1 MSDQVNTEQDD
12 QTAVT
17 TESVTT
23 TRLKPWKAF
32 LIITLVLGG
41 VFPLIAYV
49 GYKQYQQAGF
59 NAVLIAALL
68 CWVGSIIGIIP
79 ALLVRDSEQPK
90 QGVNAVLVGMLIRMS
105 IPLGGGFFL
114 HQSVEKFAD
123 AKILMF
129 TLIYYLIALIVDTIL
144 TLKIVQA
151 NKPNQA
157 NKSSH
162 IPPTSN
168 NKA

>member
-1 MSDQVNTEQDD
+1 MSDQVDTEHND

-17 TESVTT
+17 TESVAT

-41 VFPLIAYV
+41 VFPVIAWI
-49 GYKQYQQAGF
+49 GYKHYQQAGF

-68 CWVGSIIGIIP
+68 CWIGSILGIIP
-79 ALLVRDSEQPK
+79 SILARDSEQPE
-90 QGVNAVLVGMLIRMS
+90 QGVNAVLMGMLVRMS
-105 IPLGGGFFL
+105 IPLGGGFIL
-114 HQSVEKFAD
+114 HQSVEKLAD

-144 TLKIVQA
+144 ALKLVRPK
-151 NKPNQA
+151 KPNQA
-157 NKSSH
+157 QSSQ
-162 IPPTSN
+162 I
-168 NKA
+168 

>member
-1 MSDQVNTEQDD
+1 MSDQVDTEQDD

-23 TRLKPWKAF
+23 TRFKPWKAF

-41 VFPLIAYV
+41 VFPLIAWI
-49 GYKQYQQAGF
+49 GYEQYQQAGF

-79 ALLVRDSEQPK
+79 FILARDTKQPE
-90 QGVNAVLVGMLIRMS
+90 QGVNAVLMGMLIRMS
-105 IPLGGGFFL
+105 IPLCGGFIL
-114 HQSVEKFAD
+114 HQSVERLAD

-144 TLKIVQA
+144 ALKIVPA
-151 NKPNQA
+151 NKPNQ
-157 NKSSH
+157 
-162 IPPTSN
+162 TQ
-168 NKA
+168 

>member
-1 MSDQVNTEQDD
+1 MSDQVDTEHND
-12 QTAVT
+12 QAAVT
-17 TESVTT
+17 TESVAT

-41 VFPLIAYV
+41 VFPVIAWI

-79 ALLVRDSEQPK
+79 AILVRNSEQPK

-105 IPLGGGFFL
+105 IPFGGGLFL
-114 HQSVEKFAD
+114 HQSVKNLAD

-129 TLIYYLIALIVDTIL
+129 TLIYYLIALIVDTL
-144 TLKIVQA
+144 LALKIVPA

-157 NKSSH
+157 Q
-162 IPPTSN
+162 
-168 NKA
+168 

>member
-1 MSDQVNTEQDD
+1 MSDQVDTEQDD

-17 TESVTT
+17 TESVIT
-23 TRLKPWKAF
+23 TRFKPWKAF

-41 VFPLIAYV
+41 VFPLIAWI

-79 ALLVRDSEQPK
+79 AILVRDPEQPE
-90 QGVNAVLVGMLIRMS
+90 QGVNAVLMGMLIRMS

-114 HQSVEKFAD
+114 HQSVGKLAD
-123 AKILMF
+123 AKILLF

-144 TLKIVQA
+144 ALKIMQT
-151 NKPNQA
+151 NKPKQ
-157 NKSSH
+157 
-162 IPPTSN
+162 TQ
-168 NKA
+168 

>member
-1 MSDQVNTEQDD
+1 MSDQVDTEQHD

-23 TRLKPWKAF
+23 TRFKPWKAF

-41 VFPLIAYV
+41 VFPLIAWI

-79 ALLVRDSEQPK
+79 AILVRNSEQPK

-105 IPLGGGFFL
+105 IPFGGGLFL
-114 HQSVEKFAD
+114 HQSVEKLAD

-144 TLKIVQA
+144 ALKIVQA

-157 NKSSH
+157 Q
-162 IPPTSN
+162 
-168 NKA
+168 

>member
-1 MSDQVNTEQDD
+1 MSDQVDTEQDD

-17 TESVTT
+17 TESVIT
-23 TRLKPWKAF
+23 TRFKPWKAF

-41 VFPLIAYV
+41 VFPLIAWI

-68 CWVGSIIGIIP
+68 CWVGSIMGLIP
-79 ALLVRDSEQPK
+79 AILVRDPEQPE
-90 QGVNAVLVGMLIRMS
+90 QGVNAVLMGMLIRMS

-114 HQSVEKFAD
+114 HQLVEKLAD
-123 AKILMF
+123 AKILLF

-144 TLKIVQA
+144 ALKIVQA

-157 NKSSH
+157 QSSQ
-162 IPPTSN
+162 
-168 NKA
+168 